1 MNDYEMVLLKLK
13 ELEDHIVMLTKENVA
28 VRGKLQEFTIE
39 LQTD

>member
-13 ELEDHIVMLTKENVA
+13 ELEDHIVVLTQENVV

-39 LQTD
+39 LEGG